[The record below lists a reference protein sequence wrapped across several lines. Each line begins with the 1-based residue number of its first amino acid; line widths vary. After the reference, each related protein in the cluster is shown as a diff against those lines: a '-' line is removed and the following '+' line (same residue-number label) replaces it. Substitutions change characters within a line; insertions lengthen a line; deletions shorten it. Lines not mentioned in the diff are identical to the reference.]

1 CPYTEKQRAEAWD
14 SCATTVKNH
23 SDEMLKR
30 WEDEINMLLTFA
42 GLFSA
47 ALTAFNVQSFSV
59 NQAFVNSTRS
69 AFIPPEGS
77 SFAPPRYAIWI
88 NALWFPSLICTL
100 SASSIA
106 VTVKQWLY
114 QYKQGLSGT
123 SREISRLRQYRYEN
137 LLNWRVPEIIVVL
150 PILLQIALSLFLGGL
165 LILLWS
171 LHPLVATIA
180 SALVGTLGFF
190 HFVTTLL
197 PTFRPDCSYQSPQAL
212 GIFLI
217 LQPVRKFLIRASKA
231 AAPSWHAREKAA
243 ANARRADLDRG
254 LVMTA
259 YDVTLIENVLHT
271 SLGPCMW
278 DMQPGCIRRCY
289 DDVFGKRLKPLP
301 WPSKDDWSAA
311 APLVLNFS
319 LLATRDGRKIP
330 HSVLLHETVLEMP
343 TPDVSADSELGGLFV
358 QTTSHLVL
366 KDAWTRRA
374 FDKLVWYLYMTG
386 IKEDVA
392 LRPEVIHD
400 VIAAFPKSLKSFR
413 NVIDHENIH
422 LNVPYLSVAEGMLR
436 YLAHHKAV
444 SPEDVFAVEKNIQ
457 DMTLVVLTFL
467 RFPAWKGKR
476 SRLQYVLWELHD
488 SGILLSISRIRQD
501 PLTRELVT
509 PRLVRA
515 FRTLLTSIDEDLL
528 CDSWLRE
535 FWKDKYDSV
544 DSALGRLEGLF
555 GEGELEVQDMDG
567 DMLDLCS
574 EGTAHL

>member
-1 CPYTEKQRAEAWD
+1 MA
-14 SCATTVKNH
+14 V
-23 SDEMLKR
+23 
-30 WEDEINMLLTFA
+30 
-42 GLFSA
+42 A
-47 ALTAFNVQSFSV
+47 ALAHISEQLTSFSV
-59 NQAFVNSTRS
+59 NQAFVNSTRH
-69 AFIPPEGS
+69 AFIPPDGS

-217 LQPVRKFLIRASKA
+217 LQPVRKFFIRASKT
-231 AAPSWHAREKAA
+231 AAPYFSLSSRSLTLLDGSLAFLSKMFRALIPRRGTHRSSWHAREKAA
-243 ANARRADLDRG
+243 AHARRTDLDRG

-301 WPSKDDWSAA
+301 WPSKDDWGPA

-319 LLATRDGRKIP
+319 LLAARDGRKIP

-400 VIAAFPKSLKSFR
+400 GEHYYSTDPIYGSANLHCCSHR
-413 NVIDHENIH
+413 
-422 LNVPYLSVAEGMLR
+422 SV
-436 YLAHHKAV
+436 
-444 SPEDVFAVEKNIQ
+444 SQIP
-457 DMTLVVLTFL
+457 
-467 RFPAWKGKR
+467 
-476 SRLQYVLWELHD
+476 
-488 SGILLSISRIRQD
+488 
-501 PLTRELVT
+501 
-509 PRLVRA
+509 
-515 FRTLLTSIDEDLL
+515 
-528 CDSWLRE
+528 
-535 FWKDKYDSV
+535 
-544 DSALGRLEGLF
+544 
-555 GEGELEVQDMDG
+555 
-567 DMLDLCS
+567 
-574 EGTAHL
+574 